1 MNRDCQGT
9 IASMSIR
16 ASHKRPIRVRAW
28 RSAMGQRLAS
38 SRRPLRWPLSRP
50 AINVRMGT
58 APAKSVLFRRSLVAI
73 RFRDNR
79 LWGDPRCRCARGSD
93 APCGRKSGPN
103 TLSVS
108 APAAASLP
116 LAGQGHDDPR
126 IRLPRRQTIREQD
139 SEGTA
144 SSFSEVPPHAPRAV
158 PTHWP
163 VLPTTPACSA
173 FALGRPS
180 GRLTRGERRPCGRK
194 RRPKPG
200 RRLSNV
206 GRRSPS
212 LQAAVE
218 NEPARLHRVAGVR
231 RTSAPC
237 CATVTALAPIAIVR
251 ACSAASRFRALRAP
265 RP

>member
-58 APAKSVLFRRSLVAI
+58 APAKSFLFRRSLVAI
-73 RFRDNR
+73 RSRDNR

-116 LAGQGHDDPR
+116 LAGQGHDDPVSASHDDR
-126 IRLPRRQTIREQD
+126 PFESRTARGQRPVSAKSLLTHPALSPLIGQFRQQHR
-139 SEGTA
+139 
-144 SSFSEVPPHAPRAV
+144 PAPRSLWV
-158 PTHWP
+158 GLR
-163 VLPTTPACSA
+163 VDS
-173 FALGRPS
+173 
-180 GRLTRGERRPCGRK
+180 RGGSDAP
-194 RRPKPG
+194 
-200 RRLSNV
+200 
-206 GRRSPS
+206 
-212 LQAAVE
+212 AVE
-218 NEPARLHRVAGVR
+218 NVDRSLVDVCPMWDVAPPRCKPQLRTNLRDYIESPEFEERQPPAAQL
-231 RTSAPC
+231 
-237 CATVTALAPIAIVR
+237 
-251 ACSAASRFRALRAP
+251 
-265 RP
+265 

>member
-1 MNRDCQGT
+1 
-9 IASMSIR
+9 MSIR

-73 RFRDNR
+73 RSRDNR

-93 APCGRKSGPN
+93 APAVENVDRSLVDVCPMWD
-103 TLSVS
+103 V
-108 APAAASLP
+108 AP
-116 LAGQGHDDPR
+116 PR
-126 IRLPRRQTIREQD
+126 
-139 SEGTA
+139 
-144 SSFSEVPPHAPRAV
+144 
-158 PTHWP
+158 
-163 VLPTTPACSA
+163 C
-173 FALGRPS
+173 
-180 GRLTRGERRPCGRK
+180 
-194 RRPKPG
+194 KPQ
-200 RRLSNV
+200 L
-206 GRRSPS
+206 
-212 LQAAVE
+212 E

-265 RP
+265 LRDLDVISARPSLGIYRSEADSDRRRTVMHITV